1 MSLFFSNL
9 LRAAMYHYQATG
21 WGGSAVV
28 HLLGAWVAYTTFV
41 TFAPPE
47 RPELIGQKTA
57 ADIELLATWL
67 QPQRPEP
74 IVEIVAADPKVV
86 VMPRRATIAEQTF
99 LPADTDVAQPTP
111 YEVAMADHLLA
122 LPPAVRPH
130 RSDAAASENQP
141 PPQRHTLRQETLP
154 AHSESHPVSVGTSDR
169 TPPQLLDNRPPT
181 YPEQALIDRLEGT
194 VVLRLQITSEG
205 RVGWLKVF
213 SSSGHAILD
222 AAAVQAVRSWQFV
235 PAMVSGRPTATMVRL
250 PVRFSLDTQ

>member
-1 MSLFFSNL
+1 MSLFFNNL
-9 LRAAMYHYQATG
+9 LRAAISHYQATG
-21 WGGSAVV
+21 WGGSVVV
-28 HLLGAWVAYTTFV
+28 HLLGVWVASTTFV

-47 RPELIGQKTA
+47 QPELIGQKTA
-57 ADIELLATWL
+57 ADIELLATWS

-74 IVEIVAADPKVV
+74 IVEIITDDPQVV

-122 LPPAVRPH
+122 LPPAVRPR
-130 RSDAAASENQP
+130 RSDAAATENQP
-141 PPQRHTLRQETLP
+141 PPQRHTLRQKTLP
-154 AHSESHPVSVGTSDR
+154 AHSESRPVSVGTSDR

-181 YPEQALIDRLEGT
+181 YPERALIDRLEGT
-194 VVLRLQITSEG
+194 VVLRLRITSEG
-205 RVGWLKVF
+205 RVEWLKVF

-222 AAAVQAVRSWQFV
+222 AAAAQAVRSWRFA
-235 PAMVSGRPTATMVRL
+235 PASSAGRPTAATVRL